1 MSEVQK
7 AFNEFAE
14 LTHGDLLRSDI
25 DSWVLSN
32 EAAAK
37 VLGITEEELTAGKYH
52 DALETIRGRLTI
64 DPNSPLLN
72 REDWITEC
80 EKAVCALDGQALEK
94 IRERKKVGIVM
105 DDNAGPMGMGFSK
118 LDGLIQGGMPRGD
131 VVIIGAGGGR
141 ATRML
146 DPLELMYPHV
156 IEPLKIRDIKAQPW
170 GDRQVNTEN
179 VSNPMLKLLA
189 RGGPE
194 LRQKERTEDQ
204 QG

>member
-1 MSEVQK
+1 MS
-7 AFNEFAE
+7 
-14 LTHGDLLRSDI
+14 TDLIKCDI

-32 EAAAK
+32 AAAAK
-37 VLGITEEELTAGKYH
+37 ALGITEEELTAGNYQ
-52 DALETIRGRLTI
+52 DALGIFRERMVQLDI
-64 DPNSPLLN
+64 NSPLAN
-72 REDWITEC
+72 RDEWVAAC
-80 EKAVCALDGQALEK
+80 ERAVCDLDGQALEK

-105 DDNAGPMGMGFSK
+105 GDNTGPMGMGFSK

-131 VVIIGAGGGR
+131 VVVIGAGGGR

-156 IEPLKIRDIKAQPW
+156 IEPLKIRGTDVQPW

-189 RGGPE
+189 RGVPA
-194 LRQKERTEDQ
+194 LKQKERTEDQ